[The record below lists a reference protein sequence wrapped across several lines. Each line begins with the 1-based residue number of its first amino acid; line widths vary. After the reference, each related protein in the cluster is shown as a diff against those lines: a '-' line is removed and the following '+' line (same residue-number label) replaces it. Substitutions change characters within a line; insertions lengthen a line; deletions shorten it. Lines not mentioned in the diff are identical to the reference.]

1 MAESVSS
8 CVKRIVDKSPFIG
21 EMLTL
26 GILSF
31 SNYAALIS
39 DEVERALGKPAKSSA
54 IVMAL
59 RRYGEDLKRSNL
71 VRDTSNVNYQIVMK
85 TNIFDINLV
94 RRDSFIGKLGSLYNQ
109 ISTEKGDFLNITL
122 GSHEISLA
130 VSEKYRPLIKELTK
144 DEEVLNKEDDLVA
157 LSLVFTGDFLQTPGI
172 VYEAV
177 RHLAWQQINVIE
189 IVSTMNELTFVI
201 SGRIRCAPSTSCRT
215 SSVFN
220 ELTLIVSP
228 IGGGKTRYLSNLNLP
243 SPHCGV
249 VTSSNI
255 EKTIYHIKDLSS
267 GEKRLLLSEEQ
278 TPNTRRFGR
287 FFVLEETFDWAN
299 GQIISNLPTCSV
311 AVFDEIGRIEL
322 EGWGLQPSFLKALQT
337 PDIEIYATIR
347 DTFLEQV
354 IRAFDLEKR
363 ILEIIRL

>member
-21 EMLTL
+21 EMLTV

-201 SGRIRCAPSTSCRT
+201 SREDSM
-215 SSVFN
+215 
-220 ELTLIVSP
+220 
-228 IGGGKTRYLSNLNLP
+228 
-243 SPHCGV
+243 
-249 VTSSNI
+249 
-255 EKTIYHIKDLSS
+255 
-267 GEKRLLLSEEQ
+267 
-278 TPNTRRFGR
+278 
-287 FFVLEETFDWAN
+287 
-299 GQIISNLPTCSV
+299 
-311 AVFDEIGRIEL
+311 
-322 EGWGLQPSFLKALQT
+322 
-337 PDIEIYATIR
+337 
-347 DTFLEQV
+347 
-354 IRAFDLEKR
+354 RAFDVLQNFLR
-363 ILEIIRL
+363 VQ